1 LNILVTGGLGFVGSF
16 LVERLVDLKHNVTVV
31 DNLST
36 GSKQWMIEKDTVD
49 YHIMDVV
56 DFCATNNKPFDIIY
70 HLANNARISMSF
82 EYPKETLLNNYES
95 TIAILEYMR
104 RYCGTAKLYYASS
117 STTEF
122 TDKFNNPYTF
132 SKFTC
137 DDILELYHLH
147 YNIDYSIVKFYNVY
161 GSMREADLGEYTTI
175 IRKFKQKVEM
185 NLPLPVYG
193 PDRRRDFTS
202 IEDTIDALEI
212 ILNQNDQQ
220 KVYHIGTGTNYS
232 IQEIADAF
240 DHPIDYQTDK
250 RLYELHTT
258 LSKPNITGW
267 QAQKNVIDHIKKW
280 KKNYAISN

>member
-56 DFCATNNKPFDIIY
+56 DFCAINNKPFDIIY

-104 RYCGTAKLYYASS
+104 RYCGAAKLYYASS

-267 QAQKNVIDHIKKW
+267 QAQKNVIDHIKEW
-280 KKNYAISN
+280 KRNYAVSS

>member
-1 LNILVTGGLGFVGSF
+1 MNILVTGGLGFVGSF

-56 DFCATNNKPFDIIY
+56 DFCAINNKPFDMIY

-104 RYCGTAKLYYASS
+104 RYCDAAKLYYASS

>member
-1 LNILVTGGLGFVGSF
+1 MNILVTGGLGFVGSF

-56 DFCATNNKPFDIIY
+56 DFCAINNKPFDIIY

>member
-56 DFCATNNKPFDIIY
+56 DFCAINNKPFDIIY

-175 IRKFKQKVEM
+175 IRKFKQKVEI